1 MTAGA
6 LDVVMEVLE
15 DQVDPPEHDGAADA
29 LTDDLLRRL
38 DASIDALWSQ
48 ARSGDLWRHVEA
60 NGFDRELYRI
70 LMVQIYHYTRH
81 NSVNQAVAVLRADP
95 DQMGL
100 LRFVYRHAQEE
111 LGHEKLALHDLRA
124 IGLLGKD
131 EPITDAPLP
140 ATDAL
145 INYIYSV
152 ALREGPVARLGYS
165 YWAENVYEHIAPMLG
180 RARTSLGLTDR
191 EMAFF
196 VAHADIDEDHS
207 QDVVRAI
214 RRAVTTHEQADAV
227 HRVAVTTLW
236 LTLAL
241 MDQAYL
247 AWAGAA

>member
-1 MTAGA
+1 
-6 LDVVMEVLE
+6 
-15 DQVDPPEHDGAADA
+15 
-29 LTDDLLRRL
+29 
-38 DASIDALWSQ
+38 
-48 ARSGDLWRHVEA
+48 
-60 NGFDRELYRI
+60 
-70 LMVQIYHYTRH
+70 
-81 NSVNQAVAVLRADP
+81 
-95 DQMGL
+95 
-100 LRFVYRHAQEE
+100 
-111 LGHEKLALHDLRA
+111 
-124 IGLLGKD
+124 
-131 EPITDAPLP
+131 
-140 ATDAL
+140 
-145 INYIYSV
+145 
-152 ALREGPVARLGYS
+152 
-165 YWAENVYEHIAPMLG
+165 MLG